1 MRGVKRHRVTTA
13 GGLPWDRAGR
23 HDDRKESPIDI
34 EIWAPGSITQHGAA
48 TETVDFVRTAVA
60 AIRRRRPESEA
71 SVWLGVLAVLAL
83 IVMTV
88 WEAIV
93 LAH

>member
-1 MRGVKRHRVTTA
+1 MVSLGLVA
-13 GGLPWDRAGR
+13 GL
-23 HDDRKESPIDI
+23 
-34 EIWAPGSITQHGAA
+34 
-48 TETVDFVRTAVA
+48 FVLWPFADA